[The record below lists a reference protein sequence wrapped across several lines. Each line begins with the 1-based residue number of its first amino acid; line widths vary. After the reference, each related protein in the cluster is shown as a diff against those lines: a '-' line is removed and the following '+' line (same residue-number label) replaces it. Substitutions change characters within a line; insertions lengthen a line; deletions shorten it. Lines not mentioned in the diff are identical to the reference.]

1 MEPMRFFPKPQN
13 PKETRV
19 IAAAPRARLARLP
32 EADRQLVMLLVSLG
46 AEQARTLLAGL
57 SDERRE
63 LLAPLVAEAMS
74 LPDAERHA
82 LFAVPERRT
91 DSSKLNA
98 RLRTE
103 RPRLANLLVHE
114 LAPRR
119 APANLVPA
127 KASSETFGRTL
138 AAIARSWKA
147 EATK

>member
-1 MEPMRFFPKPQN
+1 MEPMRFFPKQQKA
-13 PKETRV
+13 KETRV

-57 SDERRE
+57 SEERRE

-82 LFAVPERRT
+82 LFAKPAEHRT
-91 DSSKLNA
+91 DSHVLNA
-98 RLRTE
+98 RLRAE

-119 APANLVPA
+119 VPANLVPA

-138 AAIARSWKA
+138 AAIA
-147 EATK
+147 